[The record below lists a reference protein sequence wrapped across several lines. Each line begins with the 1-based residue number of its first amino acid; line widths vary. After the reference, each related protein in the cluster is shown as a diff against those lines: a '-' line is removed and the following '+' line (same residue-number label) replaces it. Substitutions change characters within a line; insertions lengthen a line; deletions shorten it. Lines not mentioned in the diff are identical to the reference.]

1 MNQNTVIGD
10 KRIAISQYRNI
21 ADDYHLG
28 NNYQI
33 SLDTLLVLFKI
44 HMSCKTD
51 SAFL

>member
-21 ADDYHLG
+21 ADDYHLE
-28 NNYQI
+28 NNSQI
-33 SLDTLLVLFKI
+33 SYDTLLILFEV